1 MQIIDIIGLI
11 IDIYSQNLY
20 IYYFIHLY
28 INCLFSRR
36 IAFLY
41 CVLIATIQPIFYI
54 SVHFVFEKLAE
65 QSLELMGWEI
75 DNHWDLNIDQ
85 CVMIAAP
92 HTSNWDALF
101 ARLAL
106 KALGINVRITIKD
119 SYMKLPFGPFVRAMG
134 GIGID
139 RRPKQDGKDRPSMV
153 QLMGDLF
160 KTHPKLVM
168 LVTPEGTRAKQEN
181 WKTGFY
187 HLAMNAGVPI
197 ALAYMD
203 YEKKKT
209 GVGKIVYP
217 TGDYEQDMAEIMD
230 FYAQIN
236 PKHPELF
243 SVDTRY
249 YHTDH
254 K

>member
-1 MQIIDIIGLI
+1 M
-11 IDIYSQNLY
+11 
-20 IYYFIHLY
+20 
-28 INCLFSRR
+28 
-36 IAFLY
+36 
-41 CVLIATIQPIFYI
+41 
-54 SVHFVFEKLAE
+54 FEKLAE
-65 QSLELMGWEI
+65 QSLEMMGWEL
-75 DNHWDLNIDQ
+75 DNHWPVDLDQ

-92 HTSNWDALF
+92 HTSNWDALY

-106 KALGINVRITIKD
+106 KALGVNVRLTIKD

-139 RRPKQDGKDRPSMV
+139 RTPKNAGEPRLSMV
-153 QLMGDLF
+153 QVMTDLF
-160 KTHPKLVM
+160 KQHPKLVM
-168 LVTPEGTRAKQEN
+168 LVTPEATRAKQEE

-187 HLAMNAGVPI
+187 HVAISAGVPI

-203 YEKKKT
+203 YAKKKT

-217 TGDYEQDMAEIMD
+217 TGDYEKDMAEIMG

-236 PKHPELF
+236 PKFPEKF

-249 YHTDH
+249 YPEA
-254 K
+254 

>member
-1 MQIIDIIGLI
+1 MFD
-11 IDIYSQNLY
+11 
-20 IYYFIHLY
+20 
-28 INCLFSRR
+28 
-36 IAFLY
+36 
-41 CVLIATIQPIFYI
+41 
-54 SVHFVFEKLAE
+54 KLAE
-65 QSLELMGWEI
+65 QSLNLMGWQI

-92 HTSNWDALF
+92 HTSNWDALY

-106 KALGINVRITIKD
+106 KALGVNVRLTIKD
-119 SYMKLPFGPFVRAMG
+119 SYMKFPFEPFVRAMG

-139 RRPKQDGKDRPSMV
+139 RSSKSNGQARLSMV
-153 QLMGDLF
+153 QLMSNLF

-168 LVTPEGTRAKQEN
+168 LVTPEGTRAKQEQ

-187 HLAMNAGVPI
+187 HVAMTAGVPI

-203 YEKKKT
+203 YAKKKT
-209 GVGKIVYP
+209 GVGKIIYP
-217 TGDYEQDMAEIMD
+217 TGDYEKDMAEIMA

-236 PKHPELF
+236 AKFPENF

-249 YHTDH
+249 F
-254 K
+254 KQQ

>member
-1 MQIIDIIGLI
+1 MTM
-11 IDIYSQNLY
+11 
-20 IYYFIHLY
+20 
-28 INCLFSRR
+28 
-36 IAFLY
+36 
-41 CVLIATIQPIFYI
+41 VQP
-54 SVHFVFEKLAE
+54 VFEKFAE
-65 QSLELMGWEI
+65 KSLNMLGWEI
-75 DNHWDLNIDQ
+75 DNHWPLDLAQ

-92 HTSNWDALF
+92 HTSNWDALY

-106 KALGINVRITIKD
+106 KALGVNVRLTIKD

-139 RRPKQDGKDRPSMV
+139 RSVKQAGQERPSMV
-153 QLMGDLF
+153 QLMSDLF

-168 LVTPEGTRAKQEN
+168 LVTPEGTRAKQEQ

-187 HLAMNAGVPI
+187 HVATTAGVPI

-203 YEKKKT
+203 YAKKKT

-217 TGDYEQDMAEIMD
+217 TGDYEKDMVEIMSFYAEINAK
-230 FYAQIN
+230 F
-236 PKHPELF
+236 PEKF
-243 SVDTRY
+243 SVDQRY
-249 YHTDH
+249 VNT